1 MILIFHIFV
10 AVLSIIVSLLSSIA
24 PSKQK
29 LGVSFLFAGGTLLSG
44 IVLAVSHP
52 STLPK
57 VCISGAVFFIAILF
71 LTIKAKQKLSAS
83 SLY

>member
-1 MILIFHIFV
+1 MFLNLHIIIALVSIFTSLF
-10 AVLSIIVSLLSSIA
+10 SIIA

-29 LGVSFLFAGGTLLSG
+29 LGFSYLCAGGTLLSG
-44 IVLAVSHP
+44 IVLVVSHP
-52 STLPK
+52 STLPR
-57 VCISGAVFFIAILF
+57 VCISGAVFFIAVLF